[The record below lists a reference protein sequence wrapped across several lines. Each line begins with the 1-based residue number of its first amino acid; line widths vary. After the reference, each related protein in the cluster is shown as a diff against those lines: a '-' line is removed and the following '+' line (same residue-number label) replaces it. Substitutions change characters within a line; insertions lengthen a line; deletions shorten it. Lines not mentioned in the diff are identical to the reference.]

1 MGPTNDGRYTLIV
14 SSLPLREEAES
25 QRSRAD
31 CEAAKLSH
39 IRSLAQHI
47 LQQRS
52 EVEHFLLDALQHVK
66 REVVAN
72 RYPSDSSHWP
82 YKAQPVIGTQISVLS

>member
-1 MGPTNDGRYTLIV
+1 MDPPMKGVYTLILL
-14 SSLPLREEAES
+14 SLPLREEAES

-31 CEAAKLSH
+31 CEAAKLDH
-39 IRSLAQHI
+39 IRSLAQRI

-66 REVVAN
+66 REVAAN
-72 RYPSDSSHWP
+72 RYTSDSSPWHT
-82 YKAQPVIGTQISVLS
+82 AQPVIGTQVSVLS